1 MKIKILL
8 IFLLLGNLIRAQE
21 GTHFR
26 IYADIERYPFFK
38 DILVEAML
46 DDLFTK
52 KYQLVVN
59 TQPEETA
66 FIIIGRYNSP
76 DVEWD
81 RKAFRYDWLFLSK
94 YLRDK
99 LLNYPQKIILN

>member
-1 MKIKILL
+1 MKTTVLL
-8 IFLLLGNLIRAQE
+8 IFLLLGNLARAQE

-26 IYADIERYPFFK
+26 IYADIEKYPFFK
-38 DILVEAML
+38 DILVQAML
-46 DDLFTK
+46 DDVFTD

-66 FIIIGRYNSP
+66 FIVIGRYNSP
-76 DVEWD
+76 DVERD
-81 RKAFRYDWLFLSK
+81 RKAYRYDWLFLSK

-99 LLNYPQKIILN
+99 LLNYPKKIILN